1 MVLYFH
7 KTEGFGGKQK
17 TKKKTLLFVMAN
29 TKMALQNIYV
39 LVTLAQSYLN

>member
-7 KTEGFGGKQK
+7 KLRDLGENKNQK
-17 TKKKTLLFVMAN
+17 TKTLLFVMAN
-29 TKMALQNIYV
+29 TKMVLQNIYV